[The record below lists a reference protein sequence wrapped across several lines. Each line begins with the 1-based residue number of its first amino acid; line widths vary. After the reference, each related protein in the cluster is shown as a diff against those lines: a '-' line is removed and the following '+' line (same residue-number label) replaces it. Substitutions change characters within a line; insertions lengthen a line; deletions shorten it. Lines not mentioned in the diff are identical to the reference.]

1 MNTTKEKLNKAYNSS
16 KQHFNEHF
24 KDPWSTH
31 KKKISTVWLI
41 GNAFLFPFFISATF
55 ACGALE
61 QNNSGQAGFV
71 LIWTFLNSFLL
82 FIGGTMVL
90 FKYHTEYF
98 LGALTASCIL
108 MCSWMLQEAI
118 VLGHFSDASSGVQDF
133 GAVSASLIFGI
144 ILFLAYLIVAILL
157 VMYQKQILSNTGFQN
172 LEDGDSTAGDTN
184 QNYNNNVSG
193 NIATSTAV
201 VEDEDGNISI

>member
-90 FKYHTEYF
+90 FKYHDYIAKF
-98 LGALTASCIL
+98 
-108 MCSWMLQEAI
+108 
-118 VLGHFSDASSGVQDF
+118 V
-133 GAVSASLIFGI
+133 
-144 ILFLAYLIVAILL
+144 ILFHYLILFDA
-157 VMYQKQILSNTGFQN
+157 F
-172 LEDGDSTAGDTN
+172 
-184 QNYNNNVSG
+184 
-193 NIATSTAV
+193 
-201 VEDEDGNISI
+201 

>member
-71 LIWTFLNSFLL
+71 LIWTCRYIISN
-82 FIGGTMVL
+82 ITM
-90 FKYHTEYF
+90 
-98 LGALTASCIL
+98 II
-108 MCSWMLQEAI
+108 W
-118 VLGHFSDASSGVQDF
+118 QD
-133 GAVSASLIFGI
+133 INPIDI
-144 ILFLAYLIVAILL
+144 I
-157 VMYQKQILSNTGFQN
+157 
-172 LEDGDSTAGDTN
+172 
-184 QNYNNNVSG
+184 
-193 NIATSTAV
+193 NI
-201 VEDEDGNISI
+201 